1 MDTLLQDLK
10 FGAKLLWKEKALSVT
25 VLLTLAVCVGANT
38 TIFSVVNTVLLD
50 PLPFFEPDRL
60 VRVFNSYPN
69 AGAERGSNSAPDFFF
84 RRERV
89 EAFEEVAAYQYWG
102 HTIGEPGSP
111 ERLRTMRVT
120 ASFFPLLGVQPLIG
134 RNFTEEEMAAGSEQV
149 VILDYG
155 FWQERFGGDPTAVG
169 QTLRIDGRP
178 YSIVGILPQGFDF
191 LGQRE
196 SRLYVPIP
204 FTPEDQTT
212 EQLHNNNFE
221 MIARLAPG
229 ATIQQAVDQI
239 AVLDQALIEEWP
251 IPNARQLLED
261 AGYHVR
267 VLDLRQDLLRDIRPT
282 FLMLWAGVA
291 FVLLIGCLNIANLML
306 ARSNIRLREL
316 ATRLAL
322 GAARARLARQLL
334 TEAIL
339 IAVLGG
345 VLGLGVGLGGLRL
358 IEGMGVED
366 LPRGA
371 EVGLDGTA
379 LAFTLLVALT
389 AGIVFGLIPLVHILR
404 SDLNSVFRAESRT
417 GSASRKAVALRS
429 ALVTGQVAIAFILL
443 IGAGLMFASLRAA
456 LNEDPGFEPGSVL
469 TGYLSLPESRY
480 GAADDRR
487 QLIDEVLRE
496 VRALPG
502 VSAAGVTSMI
512 PFSDGGSSSVIVP
525 EGYVPS
531 PGESLL
537 SPFRTTAG
545 PGYFEALRIPLVEG
559 RYFEEMDTEETGNV
573 IIIDRWLARR
583 YFGDES
589 PIGRRMLSGTLPGME
604 ENEEEY
610 LYTIVGVVGTI
621 KQNDLTES
629 EHVGAYYFTYKQRPP
644 GFLTL
649 TVRTAVSPLTLT
661 GPIRSVV
668 AKIDPDLPFYYP
680 ETLEHRVAESLVVRR
695 TPMLLLMVFAGVA
708 LFLAAVG
715 IYGVLAYT
723 VTQRTRELGIRV
735 AVGSSPRQLFA
746 LVVSQGLRVI
756 GLGLLVGIIGSL
768 LLVRLIQS
776 LLYGVQPTNPLVLT
790 TVAVVLAAVG
800 VAACLLP
807 ARRATRID
815 PVVALSNE

>member
-1 MDTLLQDLK
+1 MDTLLQDLR
-10 FGAKLLWKEKALSVT
+10 FGVKLLWKEKALSLT

-38 TIFSVVNTVLLD
+38 TIFSVIHTVLLE
-50 PLPFFEPDRL
+50 PLPFSQPDRL

-69 AGAERGSNSAPDFFF
+69 AGAERGANSAPDFFF

-89 EAFEEVAAYQYWG
+89 EAFEEVAVYQYWG

-111 ERLRTMRVT
+111 EQLRTTRVSS
-120 ASFFPLLGVQPLIG
+120 SFLPLLGVRPVIG
-134 RNFTEEEMAAGSEQV
+134 RNFTEDEMSAGNEQV
-149 VILDYG
+149 VILDHG
-155 FWQERFGGDPTAVG
+155 FWQERFGGDPSVLG
-169 QTLRIDGRP
+169 QSLRIDGRP
-178 YSIVGILPQGFDF
+178 YSIVGVLPDGFNF

-204 FTPEDQTT
+204 FSPEDRTV
-212 EQLHNNNFE
+212 EQLHNNNYS

-229 ATIQQAVDQI
+229 ATTQRAMEQI
-239 AVLDQALIEEWP
+239 AVLDQGLIEEWP
-251 IPNARQLLED
+251 VPNARQLLED

-267 VLDLRQDLLRDIRPT
+267 VIDLRDDLLRDIRPA
-282 FLMLWAGVA
+282 FMMLWAGVA

-306 ARSNIRLREL
+306 ARSSIRLREL

-322 GAARARLARQLL
+322 GADRVRLGRQLL
-334 TEAIL
+334 TEATV
-339 IAVLGG
+339 IALLGG
-345 VLGLGVGLGGLRL
+345 LFGLGMGTGGLRL
-358 IEGMGVED
+358 IESLGVED

-371 EVGLDGTA
+371 QIGIDSTVLG
-379 LAFTLLVALT
+379 FTFLVALA

-417 GSASRKAVALRS
+417 GSASRRAVSLRS

-456 LNEDPGFEPGSVL
+456 LDEDPGFEPRSVL
-469 TGYLSLPESRY
+469 TGYLTLPDSRY
-480 GAADDRR
+480 AEASDRR
-487 QLIDEVLRE
+487 QFTNELLRE
-496 VRALPG
+496 VRSLPG
-502 VSAAGVTSMI
+502 VVAAAVTTMI
-512 PFSDGGSSSVIVP
+512 PFGGGGSSSVILP

-545 PGYFEALRIPLVEG
+545 PGYFEALRIPLVAG
-559 RYFEEMDTEETGNV
+559 RYFEESDTEDSGNV
-573 IIIDRWLARR
+573 IIIDRWLAHR
-583 YFGDES
+583 YFGDDS

-604 ENEEEY
+604 ENEEDY

-621 KQNDLTES
+621 RQNDLTET

-644 GFLTL
+644 QFFTL
-649 TVRTAVSPLTLT
+649 TVRTAVEPLTLT
-661 GPIRSVV
+661 GPIRSAV
-668 AKIDPDLPFYYP
+668 AGIDPDLPFYYP
-680 ETLEHRVAESLVVRR
+680 ETLQDRVSQSLVVRR
-695 TPMLLLMVFAGVA
+695 TPMLLLMIFAAVA

-723 VTQRTRELGIRV
+723 VAQRTRELGIRV
-735 AVGSSPRQLFA
+735 AVGSTPRQLFA

-756 GLGLLVGIIGSL
+756 GLGLVAGILGSL
-768 LLVRLIQS
+768 ALVRLIQS
-776 LLYGVQPTNPLVLT
+776 LLYGVQPTDPLVLT
-790 TVAVVLAAVG
+790 TVATLLAGVG
-800 VAACLLP
+800 VTACLLP

-815 PVVALSNE
+815 PVVALSDE